1 MIIFLKNKEDIKN
14 NPDLQASMMYAVILG
29 AVRIIEN
36 RIDLS
41 KEENTASF
49 IPQNKVVEISNRW
62 EKISL
67 FINEKIKEAIK

>member
-1 MIIFLKNKEDIKN
+1 MALKEDIKN